1 MTILLFILREEYFNT
16 TRSCEQDTNSQQSS
30 SWLDPRAPRR
40 LYENQSL
47 A

>member
-1 MTILLFILREEYFNT
+1 MPILLFILREEYFNT
-16 TRSCEQDTNSQQSS
+16 TLSYEQDIRFQQSS
-30 SWLDPRAPRR
+30 SWLDPLAPQL